1 MPVPDNGL
9 SVDVERLNG
18 TVLIHVSGDLDVAAV
33 PGLEQALAEAE
44 EDAATVIVDLRRLRF
59 IDSAGLRCLLQAGTR
74 AHRGGHRLS
83 VRRGPYAVHRVF
95 ELTRAERVL
104 DFID

>member
-1 MPVPDNGL
+1 VPVPDNGL
-9 SVDVERLNG
+9 SVDVEQVDG
-18 TVLIHVSGDLDVAAV
+18 TVLINVSGDLDVAAV
-33 PGLEQALAEAE
+33 SQLEETLAEAE
-44 EDAATVIVDLRRLRF
+44 ANASTVVVDLRRLRF
-59 IDSAGLRCLLQAGTR
+59 IDSTGLRCLLQAGTR
-74 AHRGGHRLS
+74 AHRNGHRLS

>member
-1 MPVPDNGL
+1 VPVPDNGL
-9 SVDVERLNG
+9 SVDVERLDG

-33 PGLEQALAEAE
+33 PRLEQGLSEAE
-44 EDAATVIVDLRRLRF
+44 ENAEAVIVDLRRLRF

-74 AHRGGHRLS
+74 AHRNGHRLC

>member
-9 SVDVERLNG
+9 SVDVERADG

-33 PGLEQALAEAE
+33 TRLEEALAEGEAN
-44 EDAATVIVDLRRLRF
+44 ASTVIVDLRRLRF

-74 AHRGGHRLS
+74 AHRNGHRLS